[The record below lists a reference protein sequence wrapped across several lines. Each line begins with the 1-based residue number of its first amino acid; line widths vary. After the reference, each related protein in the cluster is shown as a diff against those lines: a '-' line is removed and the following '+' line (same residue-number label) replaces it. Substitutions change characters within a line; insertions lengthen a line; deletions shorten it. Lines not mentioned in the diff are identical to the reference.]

1 MKIVPL
7 IGKQEKPT
15 WEMSAILTCCF
26 SFFSFITN
34 VPFNP
39 VPTSPL
45 LTIFYPWIYTYPWKP
60 NQIPMVARTRPGAL
74 SLAELGTMIPKSG
87 CEYAYLYEAFGP
99 IPAFLFSWVSMIL
112 LKPSSVAIIAL
123 TCAEYVMVPLFD
135 DGCGVPPVLNRK
147 LTAAVVICEY
157 FTRHIDLINIYEYLQ

>member
-1 MKIVPL
+1 ML
-7 IGKQEKPT
+7 
-15 WEMSAILTCCF
+15 
-26 SFFSFITN
+26 
-34 VPFNP
+34 
-39 VPTSPL
+39 
-45 LTIFYPWIYTYPWKP
+45 
-60 NQIPMVARTRPGAL
+60 ARTRTGAL

-157 FTRHIDLINIYEYLQ
+157 FTRHIDLIHTICMIICNDRIPLILCFISR

>member
-1 MKIVPL
+1 M
-7 IGKQEKPT
+7 
-15 WEMSAILTCCF
+15 LT
-26 SFFSFITN
+26 
-34 VPFNP
+34 
-39 VPTSPL
+39 
-45 LTIFYPWIYTYPWKP
+45 
-60 NQIPMVARTRPGAL
+60 RTRTGAL

-87 CEYAYLYEAFGP
+87 CEYAYLFEAFGP

-157 FTRHIDLINIYEYLQ
+157 FKLSKNIMSTKCILQ